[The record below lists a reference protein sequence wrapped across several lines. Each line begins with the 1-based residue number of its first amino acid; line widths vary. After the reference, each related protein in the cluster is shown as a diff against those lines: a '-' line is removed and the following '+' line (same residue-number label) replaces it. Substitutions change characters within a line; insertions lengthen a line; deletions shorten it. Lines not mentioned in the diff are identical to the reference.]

1 MWTESGRDI
10 VHCVSSG
17 LLFFIVCLIN
27 LAQVVGNMFR
37 LNRYFQWTK
46 QTQKVDI
53 LAPNPFLPLCKW
65 FLDWLEGKQR
75 FLLRPSPRLRICDLS
90 LQTLTPWCAGG
101 RRMLV
106 TVFLFWLGLWQF
118 LRWCLHVWSVWS
130 ETVET
135 TGEGWKQLP
144 LCQDYKTS
152 APMTSSG
159 LALPHTQI
167 GVEQPQPLVNND
179 PLSFG
184 SLDKFPKSAFNVR
197 FTTWGCCKFLYAQN
211 IYYIDV

>member
-1 MWTESGRDI
+1 
-10 VHCVSSG
+10 
-17 LLFFIVCLIN
+17 
-27 LAQVVGNMFR
+27 
-37 LNRYFQWTK
+37 
-46 QTQKVDI
+46 
-53 LAPNPFLPLCKW
+53 
-65 FLDWLEGKQR
+65 
-75 FLLRPSPRLRICDLS
+75 
-90 LQTLTPWCAGG
+90 
-101 RRMLV
+101 
-106 TVFLFWLGLWQF
+106 

-167 GVEQPQPLVNND
+167 GVEQPQPFVNND
-179 PLSFG
+179 PLPFG

-197 FTTWGCCKFLYAQN
+197 FTTWGCCKFQYAQKV
-211 IYYIDV
+211 YYIDV

>member
-1 MWTESGRDI
+1 MNETNSKGWHPGTKPIFTTLQMISWLTGGQTA
-10 VHCVSSG
+10 VSVEAIAPPSH
-17 LLFFIVCLIN
+17 L
-27 LAQVVGNMFR
+27 R
-37 LNRYFQWTK
+37 L
-46 QTQKVDI
+46 V
-53 LAPNPFLPLCKW
+53 APNIDTMVRRGTANVGDSFLVLI
-65 FLDWLEGKQR
+65 R
-75 FLLRPSPRLRICDLS
+75 
-90 LQTLTPWCAGG
+90 
-101 RRMLV
+101 
-106 TVFLFWLGLWQF
+106 
-118 LRWCLHVWSVWS
+118 SVWS

-197 FTTWGCCKFLYAQN
+197 FTTWGCCKFLYAQK